1 MLAYTLPRTDSS
13 RLIWGIV
20 ISVIIHGF
28 LVLLIPPVPERE
40 EREFELPLYIALAEP
55 PSTEPV
61 PIVPEIDVPPAV
73 PSPAPTPTPAPEA
86 LPPVSGERPAPS
98 APGTPD
104 VSESTPVAPPQP
116 LPQPLPP
123 RTRSTD
129 AAALRTQA
137 TDGTIPVD
145 TQAEVAQF
153 YRWVS
158 ERQQQLSEYDARQ
171 RRREDATGPTDAPAT
186 TQEDSDLQ
194 AALRQFI
201 QNITTRSD
209 NVVTASPGP
218 GDPDTPGPSGEPS
231 GVTVGGPGG
240 PRRRT
245 SGGAPSLAGL
255 NLPPGFPPA
264 YAVHVTFRVSPQGQ
278 VVRSTVIPPTPY
290 PELDRR
296 ITAAVDQWRFEPA
309 SDGGSSVVEG
319 SVTIL
324 VDTSVR

>member
-28 LVLLIPPVPERE
+28 LILLIPPVPEQA
-40 EREFELPLYIALAEP
+40 EREFDLPLYIALAEP
-55 PSTEPV
+55 PATEPV
-61 PIVPEIDVPPAV
+61 PIVPEIDVPPAE
-73 PSPAPTPTPAPEA
+73 PFPAPRPTPAPEA
-86 LPPVSGERPAPS
+86 LPPAGGERPAPS
-98 APGTPD
+98 G
-104 VSESTPVAPPQP
+104 VA
-116 LPQPLPP
+116 PP

-129 AAALRTQA
+129 AAALRTQT

-153 YRWVS
+153 YRWVL

-171 RRREDATGPTDAPAT
+171 RRREDATGPADAPAT

-218 GDPDTPGPSGEPS
+218 GDPASPGHSGEPS